1 MRLSEAMS
9 ALRAQESEARAMGA
23 RSLYLF
29 GSTARDEARE
39 NSDIDVFIDPDYD
52 QLGFVEFFRLEEQ
65 LSRALG
71 RPVELTTRKGLHPLM
86 RAEVERGAVRVFG

>member
-1 MRLSEAMS
+1 
-9 ALRAQESEARAMGA
+9 MGA